1 MEIVKGILVV
11 LHIVGFGVVFGGAL
25 GQLPRVKEG
34 AAKVTA
40 GILHGSTLLFATG
53 LLLVGMT
60 YALGG
65 QPNNAKIGVKL
76 IVLLAIIAV
85 VLINRKKPQVSG
97 SVIGALAG
105 LSALNVAIAVLWH

>member
-25 GQLPRVKEG
+25 AQLPRVKEG
-34 AAKVTA
+34 AAKISA
-40 GILHGSTLLFATG
+40 GMMHGAWLLLATG

-65 QPNNAKIGVKL
+65 KPDNAKIGVKL
-76 IVLLAIIAV
+76 IVLLAIIV
-85 VLINRKKPQVSG
+85 LVLINRKKPQVSG
-97 SVIGALAG
+97 GIIGALAG
-105 LSALNVAIAVLWH
+105 LSAVNVAIAVLWS